1 MTAILSSVTTEGGLL
16 HPELLE
22 RVVRQDPKLAGLT
35 PADYHSQVPLGE
47 AASRAWTA
55 LQPLWR
61 AFRFKL
67 SRLGPDDAATA
78 LTRDAWLLPLFREL
92 GWGPLAPAG
101 DAFRAILL
109 DRHDLHLDAT
119 TEMLLYMA
127 ARAQLVAEVIRPALD
142 RGDWVVSDR
151 YLLANVVYQGHAGGL
166 APDRIRAVGEIATGG
181 LMPDLVIVLDVD
193 LDTAAR
199 RIDRPLDKLESRG
212 DDYRRRLR
220 DGFCAEAARDPG
232 RIRIIDGTAAM
243 DEVAKSV
250 QSVVREA
257 FFSHGR

>member
-1 MTAILSSVTTEGGLL
+1 MADAARFISIDGLDGAGKSSQIRLL
-16 HPELLE
+16 ADWLAARGK
-22 RVVRQDPKLAGLT
+22 RVVTCRDPGST
-35 PADYHSQVPLGE
+35 
-47 AASRAWTA
+47 
-55 LQPLWR
+55 
-61 AFRFKL
+61 
-67 SRLGPDDAATA
+67 
-78 LTRDAWLLPLFREL
+78 
-92 GWGPLAPAG
+92 PAG

-127 ARAQLVAEVIRPALD
+127 ARAQLVAEVIRPALN

-193 LDTAAR
+193 LGTAAR

-220 DGFCAEAARDPG
+220 EGFCAEAARDPG